1 MAALDEFFFKIQEI
15 EAGDA
20 VVNLNAAG
28 EMGIQN
34 DENSPHNHSPR
45 AGECDFAMMDKR
57 GHQWSKWTGN
67 LPVSAELQKM
77 IVPAFHSAHF
87 SGEVLKVPFKSS
99 AWLRNGKNKL
109 ALSDSSGR
117 RLPTTETIESL
128 TGTHISQLSDS
139 FSEVALQHNEAHAA
153 MHVAQ
158 SAYGKVRYE
167 PKPFCQH
174 WHDLTLTECLMTSP
188 FFQQLSSEK
197 FSALEHFA
205 VLRSFKDG
213 DTVLS
218 KEQKFYDVFF
228 IRYPFS
234 LFLSHLSF
242 NLFHAKNNADMVPL
256 LLANPRRTILP
267 RL

>member
-1 MAALDEFFFKIQEI
+1 MQEEYLSAMAALDEFFLKIKEN
-15 EAGDA
+15 EADSA
-20 VVNLNAAG
+20 VVDLNVVEG
-28 EMGIQN
+28 LGMQN
-34 DENSPHNHSPR
+34 DEHFPCNRHHR
-45 AGECDFAMMDKR
+45 AGECDFALMDKR
-57 GHQWSKWTGN
+57 THQWSKWTGN
-67 LPVSAELQKM
+67 LPVSADLQKM
-77 IVPAFHSAHF
+77 IISASPSVQS
-87 SGEVLKVPFKSS
+87 SGELLKVPFKSS

-109 ALSDSSGR
+109 ASFDTGR

-139 FSEVALQHNEAHAA
+139 FSGAVLQDKEAQAPTHF
-153 MHVAQ
+153 AQ

-174 WHDLTLTECLMTSP
+174 WHDLSLTECLMTSP

-228 IRYPFS
+228 IRYTIYLTLFS
-234 LFLSHLSF
+234 FLSFCIS
-242 NLFHAKNNADMVPL
+242 VPPL
-256 LLANPRRTILP
+256 IKHFA
-267 RL
+267 